1 MYVLYVVIGVAVIG
15 GLVKFWPL
23 IAMKIPKGGKS
34 GDMSMGGSS
43 GGLSEGLAAPDSGS
57 SIYG

>member
-23 IAMKIPKGGKS
+23 IAMKIPKGGAKT
-34 GDMSMGGSS
+34 MSMGG
-43 GGLSEGLAAPDSGS
+43 GGGMSDGLAAPDSGS
-57 SIYG
+57 SICG